1 VRDDPPDTVLR
12 TPRLALRHWRPSDRA
27 PFAAM
32 NADPAVMAY
41 FPAPLTRAESDAL
54 ADAIAAHHAARGFG
68 LWALE
73 IPGVAPFAGFV
84 GLSVPGFTAPF
95 TPCVE
100 IGWRLA
106 AAHWGRGH
114 ATEAARAVLVH
125 AWDVVGLDEVV
136 SFTTAGNDRSRVV
149 MARIGMRCAPADDFD
164 HPRLPPGHPLRR
176 HVLYRLAR
184 PGPTRAAATRAGRGW
199 PTIGRP

>member
-1 VRDDPPDTVLR
+1 MSGAEECVRDDPNDTVLR
-12 TPRLALRHWRPSDRA
+12 TPRLVLRQWRAADRA

-32 NADPAVMAY
+32 NADPAVMAH
-41 FPAPLTRAESDAL
+41 FPATLTRAESDAL

-73 IPGVAPFAGFV
+73 IPDVTAFAGFV

-106 AAHWGRGH
+106 AAHWGRGY
-114 ATEAARAVLVH
+114 ATEAARAVLAH

-136 SFTTAGNDRSRVV
+136 SFTTAGHARSRAV
-149 MARIGMRCAPADDFD
+149 MTRLGMRYDPADDFD

-176 HVLYRLAR
+176 HVLYRVAR
-184 PGPTRAAATRAGRGW
+184 P
-199 PTIGRP
+199 